1 MSTRFD
7 TNIYQPTST
16 YDTHIF
22 ISILI
27 QPKAQLKIIEMNF
40 GRQFI
45 QQKRKYKH
53 QRNGPQNRILFS
65 NLFIEVFTILDDCM
79 CLYMVCSNHFHV

>member
-7 TNIYQPTST
+7 TNIYHTNLHL
-16 YDTHIF
+16 HIH
-22 ISILI
+22 ILI
-27 QPKAQLKIIEMNF
+27 QPKAQLKIIEMNS

-53 QRNGPQNRILFS
+53 QRNEPQNGILFS
-65 NLFIEVFTILDDCM
+65 NNYLLRYLNNIR
-79 CLYMVCSNHFHV
+79 